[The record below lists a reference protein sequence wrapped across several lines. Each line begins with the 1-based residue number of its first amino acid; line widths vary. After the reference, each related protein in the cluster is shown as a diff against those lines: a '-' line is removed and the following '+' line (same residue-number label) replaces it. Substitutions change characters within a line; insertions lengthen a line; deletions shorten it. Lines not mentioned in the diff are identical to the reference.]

1 MARQV
6 VLDYQGAQS
15 SFDIS
20 RLSRDRL
27 YGRKKRLVVDEDGD
41 TCQSGLLTEDGSTL
55 LPPASTADLYLDD
68 AFDVVERRQ
77 LRAIAADGEEID
89 TIPSTLG
96 KPAVATE
103 VGPERLLEHATP
115 TVYRFDPAELD
126 PALQAKLESGAILE
140 TRFNYRDSYADQAC
154 FVIHNDHGFFA
165 LVGAPTGFE
174 FLRPEAPPPP
184 PPQEEE
190 ELDDDLDFGMF

>member
-1 MARQV
+1 MARQI
-6 VLDYQGAQS
+6 VLSFAGAES
-15 SFDIS
+15 SFDIA

-27 YGRKKRLVVDEDGD
+27 YGRKRRLVVDEEGN

-55 LPPASTADLYLDD
+55 LPPSSTADLYLDD
-68 AFDVVERRQ
+68 DFDVVERRE
-77 LRAIAADGEEID
+77 LRAIAADGEEVD
-89 TIPSTLG
+89 TISSTLG
-96 KPAVATE
+96 RPVEVTE
-103 VGPERLLEHATP
+103 VEPGRLLEYATP
-115 TVYRFDPAELD
+115 TVYLLDPAQLD

-154 FVIHNDHGFFA
+154 FVIHNDNGFFA
-165 LVGAPTGFE
+165 LVGSPTGFE

-184 PPQEEE
+184 PPDEEE